1 MAAVS
6 DNREMYDTTRL
17 PDNISIVKISDLCD
31 YEKPNR
37 RPKKSWLE
45 PVDFDKLEIPPPDFD
60 VPREYL
66 LTKEQLKNNYESS
79 LSIGNF
85 ASRLLVL
92 MFPEL
97 FTYEN
102 ARKYYNCSGS
112 LGKKQLDPLRISLI
126 RHYVQLLYPQATNDR
141 VWTLEFVGKLDERC
155 RRRDTDQRRSYQQ
168 QRRACSPDQEPDPKD
183 SLLTAGQINVLSS
196 GSSER
201 GLWSPVFTPGEKQQG
216 FLQNSSWGPFGVH
229 PRLPSAFWIPAHGC
243 RSEGNC
249 PTESVCGKF
258 CCSPSRPSLP
268 GTFHTGKF
276 TAAVQPLW
284 GLQQETAGPCASPT
298 YSSLCG
304 GCLSSWQNGG
314 SVALWMRAK
323 HWRALQAPQSQEMWH
338 SKEGKE
344 IKQHCDLF
352 LDNAPAKRMACFP
365 IFYTIY
371 LLFAQVHKLK
381 HFKTCSCLRSSSAG
395 RVHIYGLKQDGF
407 VGDKVGDWSHYHM
420 TVN

>member
-1 MAAVS
+1 MEANFPDIPEETWLQLCVQRMEEALENASVNGS
-6 DNREMYDTTRL
+6 SRDNREMYDTTHL

-37 RPKKSWLE
+37 RSKKSWLE

-60 VPREYL
+60 VPWEYL

-126 RHYVQLLYPQATNDR
+126 RHYVQLLYPQAKNDR

-168 QRRACSPDQEPDPKD
+168 QRKACSPDQEPDPKD
-183 SLLTAGQINVLSS
+183 SLITAGQINVLSS
-196 GSSER
+196 DRLKEDFEVLSSPLEKSSKDFCKIP
-201 GLWSPVFTPGEKQQG
+201 LEDLSVSTPDFPV
-216 FLQNSSWGPFGVH
+216 
-229 PRLPSAFWIPAHGC
+229 PSEYLLTDAV
-243 RSEGNC
+243 SEGNC

-268 GTFHTGKF
+268 GTFHAGKF

-298 YSSLCG
+298 YSSLRG

-352 LDNAPAKRMACFP
+352 LDNVPAKCRPVFLY
-365 IFYTIY
+365 FTQYTCY
-371 LLFAQVHKLK
+371 LHKSISWSKLK
-381 HFKTCSCLRSSSAG
+381 L
-395 RVHIYGLKQDGF
+395 VL
-407 VGDKVGDWSHYHM
+407 V
-420 TVN
+420 